1 MVLLRFSSGFV
12 VVSAIHIW
20 LSVLGAGGERFILQG
35 GWLPLGLGSPEKNR
49 LTVEL
54 MRRGAA
60 MMKEPCPTC
69 NGVQLRYKG
78 RVYCTSHDNL
88 QEALLAKELSFADV
102 AESLRNVLLV
112 KVKDLMVALE
122 DEKEPSR
129 CDQMVSLLTK
139 YVELLRKL
147 ESPGQRT

>member
-1 MVLLRFSSGFV
+1 MIYTAS
-12 VVSAIHIW
+12 
-20 LSVLGAGGERFILQG
+20 
-35 GWLPLGLGSPEKNR
+35 GWLPLGLGSPSKTQ

-54 MRRGAA
+54 MRRGAV
-60 MMKEPCPTC
+60 MMKEPCPMC

-78 RVYCTSHDNL
+78 RVYCTNHDNL
-88 QEALLAKELSFADV
+88 EEALLAKELSFADV

-122 DEKEPSR
+122 GEKEPSK
-129 CDQMVSLLTK
+129 CDQIVSLLTK

-147 ESPGQRT
+147 EASGQRT